1 MKLSGAPEIGDLI
14 KHKNGTLVGSGLILD
29 TRGIDLLVLWGTGTD
44 LPPFWLKR
52 RFAEVISES
61 R

>member
-1 MKLSGAPEIGDLI
+1 MKLSGAPEIGDLV
-14 KHKNGTLVGSGLILD
+14 KHKNSTLVGSGLILD